1 MSIICEVSRSLK
13 LMLGQIQPCKHMGVT
28 LTLQKHMQHHSVRS
42 LSQAAAKT
50 EPEVDDN
57 EAVNKAFV
65 NRNPRSL
72 EQMAI
77 SMKDRGWATVW
88 PSREFYHRLYFSRTQ
103 HHITAEIYPR
113 DSTEPVITCS
123 TREWAIKRELSSTRS
138 VAACQA
144 VGEVLAQRCVEA
156 GITRMVFREIPWLFR
171 SESVMTFW
179 TALKKGGVTLS
190 EPRRKYI

>member
-1 MSIICEVSRSLK
+1 MSIIWELSRSLR
-13 LMLGQIQPCKHMGVT
+13 LFGQIESCKHMG
-28 LTLQKHMQHHSVRS
+28 LSIALQRHIQHYSARS
-42 LSQAAAKT
+42 SSQVAVKS

-65 NRNPRSL
+65 NRNPRNL

-77 SMKDRGWATVW
+77 EMKDRGWATVY
-88 PSREFYHRLYFSRTQ
+88 PSREYYHRLHFSRTQ
-103 HHITAEIYPR
+103 HHITAEVYSK
-113 DSTEPVITCS
+113 DSTEPVISCS

-144 VGEVLAQRCVEA
+144 VGEVLAQRCREA
-156 GITRMVFREIPWLFR
+156 GITRMVFRELSWRFR
-171 SESVMTFW
+171 CESVMTFW
-179 TALKKGGVTLS
+179 TSLKKGGVSLS

>member
-1 MSIICEVSRSLK
+1 MSIIWELSRSLR
-13 LMLGQIQPCKHMGVT
+13 LLGQIQSCKHMGLST
-28 LTLQKHMQHHSVRS
+28 AFQRHIQHYSARS
-42 LSQAAAKT
+42 SSQVAVKS

-65 NRNPRSL
+65 NRNPRNL

-77 SMKDRGWATVW
+77 EMKDRGWATVY

-103 HHITAEIYPR
+103 HHITAEVYSK
-113 DSTEPVITCS
+113 DSIEPVISCS
-123 TREWAIKRELSSTRS
+123 TREWAIKRELNSTRS

-144 VGEVLAQRCVEA
+144 IGEVLAQRCREA
-156 GITRMVFREIPWLFR
+156 GITRMVFRELSWRFR
-171 SESVMTFW
+171 CESVKTFW
-179 TALKKGGVTLS
+179 TALKNGGVSLS

>member
-1 MSIICEVSRSLK
+1 MSTICEVSRNLRLIFS
-13 LMLGQIQPCKHMGVT
+13 QIHPCKHMGGMVT
-28 LTLQKHMQHHSVRS
+28 LQMQNYSVRS
-42 LSQAAAKT
+42 FSQAAAKSQ
-50 EPEVDDN
+50 PEFDDN

-65 NRNPRSL
+65 NRNPRNL

-77 SMKDRGWATVW
+77 AIKDRGWATVW

-103 HHITAEIYPR
+103 HHISAEVYTK

-138 VAACQA
+138 VAACQV
-144 VGEVLAQRCVEA
+144 VGEVLAQRCREA
-156 GITRMVFREIPWLFR
+156 GITRMVFREIPWKFR
-171 SESVMTFW
+171 CEGALTFW